1 MGDDAAILHSPAKT
15 DWVVSCDAFL
25 EGVHFLADRHPPES
39 IGYKALARA
48 TSDLAAMGAAPRF
61 FFLSLAIPAA
71 RTGAWLTR
79 LLNGMARASRK
90 FDIVLAGGDTTELP
104 IVSINITVIGEVK
117 SGTAILRSGARPGDS
132 IYVSGT
138 LGQAQLGLELIR
150 RKLDKI
156 PQSRKLLRPQLYPQP
171 RIGLGRLLARRS
183 LASSMIDLSDGLS
196 TDLARL
202 CAASGVGARLFS
214 GQIPIVAIP
223 AALSARGLDPLQ
235 MALNGGDDYEL
246 LFTVPMRQEMKLR
259 SAAPRLRDAV
269 KIRRIGKI
277 TSDRRIL
284 LVGKDDS
291 VEPLKSG
298 GWVHFLS

>member
-1 MGDDAAILHSPAKT
+1 M
-15 DWVVSCDAFL
+15 SCDAFI
-25 EGVHFLADRHPPES
+25 EGVHYLVDRHPAES
-39 IGYKALARA
+39 VGYKALARA
-48 TSDLAAMGAAPRF
+48 TSDLAAMGATPRF

-79 LLNGMARASRK
+79 LLKGMDRASRK

-117 SGTAILRSGARPGDS
+117 PGTAILRSGARPGDG

-156 PQSRKLLRPQLYPQP
+156 PQSKKLLRPHLYPQP
-171 RIGLGRLLARRS
+171 RIGLGRLLASRS

-214 GQIPIVAIP
+214 GQIPKVAIP
-223 AALSARGLDPLQ
+223 AALCARGLDPLQ

-246 LFTVPMRQEMKLR
+246 LFTVPVRQELKLR
-259 SAAPRLRDAV
+259 SAAARLQDSV
-269 KIRRIGKI
+269 KIRRIGEI
-277 TSDRRIL
+277 TTGRRIL

-291 VEPLKSG
+291 EKRLKPG
-298 GWVHFLS
+298 GWVHFKS

>member
-1 MGDDAAILHSPAKT
+1 MPDRLRLGIGDDAAILHSPAKT

-61 FFLSLAIPAA
+61 FFLSLAIPPA

-79 LLNGMARASRK
+79 LLGGMARASRK

-117 SGTAILRSGARPGDS
+117 SGMAILRSGARTGDS

-156 PQSRKLLRPQLYPQP
+156 PQSKKLLALIFIRSPESDWAGCSPDVASLPQ
-171 RIGLGRLLARRS
+171 
-183 LASSMIDLSDGLS
+183 
-196 TDLARL
+196 
-202 CAASGVGARLFS
+202 
-214 GQIPIVAIP
+214 
-223 AALSARGLDPLQ
+223 
-235 MALNGGDDYEL
+235 
-246 LFTVPMRQEMKLR
+246 
-259 SAAPRLRDAV
+259 
-269 KIRRIGKI
+269 
-277 TSDRRIL
+277 
-284 LVGKDDS
+284 
-291 VEPLKSG
+291 
-298 GWVHFLS
+298 